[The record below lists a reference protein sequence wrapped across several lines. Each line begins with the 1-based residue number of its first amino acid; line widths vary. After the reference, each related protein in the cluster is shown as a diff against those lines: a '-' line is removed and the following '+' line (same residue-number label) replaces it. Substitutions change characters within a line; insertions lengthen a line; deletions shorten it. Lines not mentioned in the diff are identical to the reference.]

1 MFYMFLRNVNI
12 MFITLSI
19 ICSAPC
25 ILLALAQLKYGD
37 SLDQFDNDDY
47 SNLKS
52 PAGFN
57 YTLQNYTTTGT
68 EYATRLSIGT
78 MFRNPYNA
86 TFNKL
91 FSADVNSNLFR
102 ADVIVYIN
110 ILGVLYMLF
119 HSIYLRKLL
128 VQISIILDRDEISP
142 SDFGIL
148 VRGLPADCTKEKLKE
163 QFEADF
169 ADAQVKV
176 SYVNLCY
183 DIS

>member
-1 MFYMFLRNVNI
+1 MFYMFMRNVNW
-12 MFITLSI
+12 MFLILSI

-52 PAGFN
+52 PQGFN

-68 EYATRLSIGT
+68 SYATRLSIGT

-91 FSADVNSNLFR
+91 FSTDKNSNLFR
-102 ADVIVYIN
+102 ADIIVYIN
-110 ILGVLYMLF
+110 ILGVVYMLL
-119 HSIYLRKLL
+119 HSIYLRKFL
-128 VQISIILDRDEISP
+128 VGMSFQLDKDEVSP
-142 SDFGIL
+142 SDFGLI

-163 QFEADF
+163 QFE
-169 ADAQVKV
+169 
-176 SYVNLCY
+176 S
-183 DIS
+183 